1 MSFFTTIIEAFQN
14 GGFWMWV
21 ILCLQLVSIAI
32 MAERIFVLYIK
43 EKMQAMITACR
54 FEEPIKKGELSVLIK
69 SIDQNKNKSVI
80 EQLTKEA
87 AITALDLGGK
97 EEIQSKMDET
107 LLQENN
113 TLEKRIGF
121 LPMLANVGT
130 LTGLLGTI
138 VGMIKSF
145 TAVSQAS
152 PAEKAALLSSGI
164 SEAMNTTAYGLIMA
178 IPALI
183 VFAMLSNRSNHL
195 TEDLNQAALKVFN
208 WFSYSYEVLPE
219 KTALESL
226 KTEVTRV

>member
-21 ILCLQLVSIAI
+21 ILALQLVSIAI
-32 MAERIFVLYIK
+32 IAERIFTLYIK
-43 EKMQAMITACR
+43 EKMQAMITAYT
-54 FEEPIKKGELSVLIK
+54 FEKSIKKGELSSLIK
-69 SIDQNKNKSVI
+69 EIDQKESVSVI
-80 EQLTKEA
+80 GHLTKEA
-87 AITALDLGGK
+87 AITALDFGGK

-113 TLEKRIGF
+113 LLERRIGF

-183 VFAMLSNRSNHL
+183 AFAILNNRSSNL
-195 TEDLNQAALKVFN
+195 IEDLNQAALKVFN

-219 KTALESL
+219 KVALESS
-226 KTEVTRV
+226 KTEVNRF

>member
-1 MSFFTTIIEAFQN
+1 MSFITTITEAFQN

-21 ILCLQLVSIAI
+21 ILLLQIASIAI
-32 MAERIFVLYIK
+32 IAERVFVLYIK
-43 EKMQAMITACR
+43 EKMQAMVTAYT
-54 FEEPIKKGELSVLIK
+54 FEKSIKKGELTSLIK
-69 SIDQNKNKSVI
+69 QIDQEEQVSVI
-80 EQLTKEA
+80 SHLTKEA

-107 LLQENN
+107 LLKENN
-113 TLEKRIGF
+113 LLEKRIGF

-183 VFAMLSNRSNHL
+183 TFAILSNRSSNL
-195 TEDLNQAALKVFN
+195 VEDLNQAALKTFN

-219 KTALESL
+219 KVGLESS
-226 KTEVTRV
+226 KTEINRV

>member
-1 MSFFTTIIEAFQN
+1 MSFFITIIEAFQN

-21 ILCLQLVSIAI
+21 ILALQLVSIAI
-32 MAERIFVLYIK
+32 IAERVFTLYFK
-43 EKMQAMITACR
+43 EKMQAMITAYG
-54 FEEPIKKGELSVLIK
+54 FEKAIKKGELSTLIK
-69 SIDQNKNKSVI
+69 DIDEVQTPSVI
-80 EQLTKEA
+80 GHLTKEA

-113 TLEKRIGF
+113 LLERRIGF

-145 TAVSQAS
+145 TAVSQAN

-183 VFAMLSNRSNHL
+183 AFAILNNRSSHL
-195 TEDLNQAALKVFN
+195 IEDLNQAALKVFN

-219 KTALESL
+219 KVALESS
-226 KTEVTRV
+226 KTEVKRV

>member
-1 MSFFTTIIEAFQN
+1 MSFFTTIIETFQS

-21 ILCLQLVSIAI
+21 ILAFQIVSIII
-32 MAERIFVLYIK
+32 MLERVFVLYFK
-43 EKMQAMITACR
+43 EKMQAMFTAYT
-54 FEEPIKKGELSVLIK
+54 FEEFIKKGELSSLIK
-69 SIDQNKNKSVI
+69 DIDQNSEASVI
-80 EQLTKEA
+80 GQLTKEA

-113 TLEKRIGF
+113 LLEKRIGF

-183 VFAMLSNRSNHL
+183 IFAILSNRANNL
-195 TEDLNQAALKVFN
+195 VEDLNQAALKVFN

-219 KTALESL
+219 KKALESC
-226 KTEVTRV
+226 KTEVRRV